1 MLTPMQNIV
10 GISPLLI
17 PPPVSSTRQ
26 TQAHLKYSRPDIV
39 AMRRL
44 PYNIKIGQLQTSAF
58 QSISPRLKCDS
69 ARNVACAAAAAAATQ
84 TVTRDAR
91 TITVTPDKKIRL
103 DDNGPGLP
111 PRDDDGNGGN
121 GGGGGGNFSG
131 GLVLLGILGVL
142 DILKDIEGE
151 IQRKV
156 KDTRFDQA

>member
-1 MLTPMQNIV
+1 MQNIV

-69 ARNVACAAAAAAATQ
+69 ARNVACAAAAAAAATQ

>member
-1 MLTPMQNIV
+1 MQNIV

-58 QSISPRLKCDS
+58 QSTSPRLKCDS
-69 ARNVACAAAAAAATQ
+69 ARNVACAAAAATQ

>member
-1 MLTPMQNIV
+1 MHNIV

-17 PPPVSSTRQ
+17 PPPVISASQ
-26 TQAHLKYSRPDIV
+26 TQARLKHSRPNIV
-39 AMRRL
+39 AMGRL
-44 PYNIKIGQLQTSAF
+44 PYNIKKGQLQTSAF

-69 ARNVACAAAAAAATQ
+69 AMNVACAAAAATQ

-142 DILKDIEGE
+142 DILKDIESE

-156 KDTRFDQA
+156 KDSRFDQT